1 VSEMLN
7 VGDVLT
13 AYLQVDLN
21 YGIYETFVAEK
32 LPQII
37 NECGRRLE
45 ERGFQLHDFSVIQ
58 YKYLAV
64 TEYPYVIGFIVQ
76 VTVEKVRDP
85 IPLTVVVGVI
95 VGVIVLYLG
104 VELVRNVMLLNYYIT
119 YREAIE
125 KGYPPPEKP
134 TVAPTVAPTG
144 FEWLQSIPPIAIL
157 ILLIILLK
165 EVRK

>member
-1 VSEMLN
+1 MSEVLSEVLN

-21 YGIYETFVAEK
+21 YGIYETFVSEK
-32 LPQII
+32 LPQIVR
-37 NECGRRLE
+37 EVQRRLE
-45 ERGFQLHDFSVIQ
+45 DQGFQLHDFSVIQ
-58 YKYLAV
+58 YKYL
-64 TEYPYVIGFIVQ
+64 TEYEYPYVIGFVIQ
-76 VTVEKVRDP
+76 TTIEKVRDP
-85 IPLTVVVGVI
+85 VMLWVVIGIIAGVI
-95 VGVIVLYLG
+95 ALILG

-119 YREAIE
+119 YRETIE

-134 TVAPTVAPTG
+134 TGAPTG
-144 FEWLQSIPPIAIL
+144 FEWLQSIPPIVIL

>member
-1 VSEMLN
+1 MSEVLN

-21 YGIYETFVAEK
+21 YGIYETFVSEK

-37 NECGRRLE
+37 SEVQRRLE
-45 ERGFQLHDFSVIQ
+45 EQGFQLHDFSVIQ
-58 YKYLAV
+58 YKYLYEY
-64 TEYPYVIGFIVQ
+64 EYPYIIGFIVQ
-76 VTVEKVRDP
+76 VTLEKVRDP
-85 IPLTVVVGVI
+85 ISLWVVIGII
-95 VGVIVLYLG
+95 VGVIALFLG
-104 VELVRNVMLLNYYIT
+104 VELVRNITLLNYYIT

-134 TVAPTVAPTG
+134 TVAPTG
-144 FEWLQSIPPIAIL
+144 FEWLQAIPPIVIL
-157 ILLIILLK
+157 ILLVMLLK